1 MVLLWV
7 HDRREIREFYDP
19 SDLLSLEWLY
29 ALSEDDPRL
38 LRATIIDRR
47 ELEDDDYWGGP
58 SFFMS
63 DVILFRG
70 YSVYPA
76 CWYAE
81 RATPEGPEEVA
92 LAPKPKKGKK
102 R

>member
-1 MVLLWV
+1 
-7 HDRREIREFYDP
+7 
-19 SDLLSLEWLY
+19 
-29 ALSEDDPRL
+29 LSEDDPRL

-47 ELEDDDYWGGP
+47 PLEDDDYWGVS

-63 DVILFRG
+63 DVIMFRG

-81 RATPEGPEEVA
+81 PAQPEPQEETVPA
-92 LAPKPKKGKK
+92 AKPKKGKK